1 MGVHDGLY
9 GSSLS
14 LLTDL
19 YQVTMATA
27 YASAGRDDTDA
38 VFHLYFREN
47 PFGGGYA
54 VACGLATALEY
65 LSAFR
70 FEDADIAY
78 LATLTGGD
86 GEPLFSSAALERVAA
101 LELSVDVD
109 AIPEGTLV
117 FAHEP
122 MLRIRGPIVQCQL
135 LETPLLNILN
145 FQTLVATKA
154 ARVVTAAQG
163 DPVLEFGLR
172 RAQGVDGGLA
182 ASRAAYAGGCAA
194 TSNVLAGRL
203 FGIPVRGTHAH
214 SWVMAFDTELEAFEA
229 YAEAMP
235 NNVVLLVDT
244 YDTIEGVRNAIIV
257 GLRMRD
263 RGRSLA
269 GIRLDSGDLAA
280 LSIRARAMLD
290 EAGLTEV
297 AILASNELDEHIVA
311 SLKEQGARID
321 TWGVG
326 TKLVTADGQPALGG
340 VYKLSA
346 TRRPGERWRR
356 RLKVSESSAKSTD
369 PGILQV
375 RRFFDERGAPAGDMI
390 YDVDTGVPGSATIVG
405 HEDPTLRR
413 SFAADAPFE
422 DLLVPVMRGGVPVY
436 GLVSLSETRQR
447 TLAQLAAFGSRVT
460 RFLNPQSY
468 PVGLES
474 SVHDL
479 RTGLIMSARE
489 QGGSP

>member
-9 GSSLS
+9 AGSLA

-19 YQVTMATA
+19 YQVTMAAA
-27 YASAGRDDTDA
+27 YAEEGRDDTEA

-65 LSAFR
+65 LAAFR
-70 FEDADIAY
+70 FDGPGIDY
-78 LATLTGGD
+78 LAGLTGGD
-86 GEPLFSSAALERVAA
+86 GGPLFSTEALERLAA
-101 LELSVDVD
+101 LELTVDVD

-122 MLRIRGPIVQCQL
+122 LLRIRGPIVQCQL
-135 LETPLLNILN
+135 LETPLLNIVN

-172 RAQGVDGGLA
+172 RAQGVDGGIA
-182 ASRAAYAGGCAA
+182 ASRAAFVGGCAA

-203 FGIPVRGTHAH
+203 FDIPVRGTHAH
-214 SWVMAFDTELEAFEA
+214 SWVMAFDTELEAFQA
-229 YAEAMP
+229 YAHAMP

-244 YDTIEGVRNAIIV
+244 YDTLDGVRNAITV
-257 GLRMRD
+257 GLRMREK
-263 RGRSLA
+263 GRHLA

-280 LSIRARAMLD
+280 LSIAAREMLD
-290 EAGLTEV
+290 DAGLRDV
-297 AILASNELDEHIVA
+297 PILASNELDEHIVA

-321 TWGVG
+321 VWGVG

-346 TRRPGERWRR
+346 TRRPGEAWRR
-356 RLKVSESSAKSTD
+356 RLKVTESSAKATD

-375 RRFFDERGAPAGDMI
+375 RRFFDESGAPAGDMI
-390 YDVDTGVPGSATIVG
+390 YDVDTGAGPEASPWITTTRRCDATSTAT
-405 HEDPTLRR
+405 PPST
-413 SFAADAPFE
+413 
-422 DLLVPVMRGGVPVY
+422 
-436 GLVSLSETRQR
+436 T
-447 TLAQLAAFGSRVT
+447 
-460 RFLNPQSY
+460 
-468 PVGLES
+468 S
-474 SVHDL
+474 SC
-479 RTGLIMSARE
+479 
-489 QGGSP
+489 P